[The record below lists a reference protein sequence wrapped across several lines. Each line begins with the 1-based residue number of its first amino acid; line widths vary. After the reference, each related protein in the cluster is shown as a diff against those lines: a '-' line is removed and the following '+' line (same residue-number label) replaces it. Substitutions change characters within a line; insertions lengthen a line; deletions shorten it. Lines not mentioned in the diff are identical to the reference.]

1 MKDVI
6 ALLNSVSE
14 NVWGVLLIVV
24 GAGVGVAGIKNPA
37 LLTPAAAIIGA
48 GTMAFKGGHGQG

>member
-1 MKDVI
+1 MKDLI
-6 ALLNSVSE
+6 TLLNSVSE

-37 LLTPAAAIIGA
+37 LQSSGVGIITAGAAI
-48 GTMAFKGGHGQG
+48 FKGGTHG